1 MDPLKPHLT
10 NLHDARRETDATLAI
25 LCPGQ
30 QHAQT
35 ILMETWEMIFDYL
48 CKNSKTATLEEINTT
63 TAAVYKLAQSGH
75 HITTLEHKVLEFEDK
90 RAQFRLAAQRTR
102 DAVADQPGLAP
113 ELRAQLEQ
121 ELHLLT

>member
-1 MDPLKPHLT
+1 MDPLKPHLD
-10 NLHDARRETDATLAI
+10 NLRDARAETDATLAI

-35 ILMETWEMIFDYL
+35 ILLETWEMIYDYL
-48 CKNSKTATLEEINTT
+48 AKHQKTASLDEINTT

-75 HITTLEHKVLEFEDK
+75 HLTTLEHKVLEFEDK
-90 RAQFRLAAQRTR
+90 RTQLRLATQRTR
-102 DAVADQPGLAP
+102 DALADQPGLAP